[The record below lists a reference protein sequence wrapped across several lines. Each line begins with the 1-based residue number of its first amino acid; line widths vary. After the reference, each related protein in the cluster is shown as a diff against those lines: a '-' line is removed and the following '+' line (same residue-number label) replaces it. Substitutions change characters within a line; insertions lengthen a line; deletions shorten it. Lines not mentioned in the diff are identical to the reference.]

1 MLTAAKVS
9 GVVGWGLV
17 GFGGYLVLAGGA
29 FSGIWLAVIGWMV
42 LQSSTAERRVLEWR
56 ANLRGVTFRQ
66 VMSAPPPTIAVWT
79 PVRDVVE
86 AGRQSATPFHV
97 VADGAG
103 VARGVV
109 TLIDATRV
117 AMMRP
122 DLAVGE
128 LVRPLVDGA
137 VAGPDEQVSA
147 VLGVRIVQLPVL
159 VRDGEGRIIGQ
170 VRPEDLS
177 RWGAGVRPHDQR
189 HPSPLLPRHLL
200 VARPGRHRGPRSRW
214 WPRKGAAGGFKRPL
228 SGNIT
233 TVAGVDPIVKRC
245 LARPVGQMAHFH
257 AAGRE
262 FRFLAVPPRP
272 RSTILTVS

>member
-1 MLTAAKVS
+1 
-9 GVVGWGLV
+9 
-17 GFGGYLVLAGGA
+17 
-29 FSGIWLAVIGWMV
+29 
-42 LQSSTAERRVLEWR
+42 
-56 ANLRGVTFRQ
+56 
-66 VMSAPPPTIAVWT
+66 MSAPPPTIAVWA

-86 AGRQSATPFHV
+86 AGRRSATPFHV

-177 RWGAGVRPHDQR
+177 RWGAGVRPTDRR
-189 HPSPLLPRHLL
+189 HPSPAAAAAP
-200 VARPGRHRGPRSRW
+200 AGDAA
-214 WPRKGAAGGFKRPL
+214 WP
-228 SGNIT
+228 
-233 TVAGVDPIVKRC
+233 
-245 LARPVGQMAHFH
+245 
-257 AAGRE
+257 
-262 FRFLAVPPRP
+262 PPRAEEQV
-272 RSTILTVS
+272 LA